1 MFPEGENVSEI
12 NSILRQPRYR
22 RFVLEF
28 HFYCTSDFARFL
40 IRLIPK
46 VRSPSHRRTIERDFS
61 VLEYNAED
69 RKDAREGKRGEKRER
84 ERERERETMKMTTRF
99 GRRRNGTETSL
110 GLTCMVRRFA
120 SQWQVI

>member
-84 ERERERETMKMTTRF
+84 ERERERERGKR
-99 GRRRNGTETSL
+99 
-110 GLTCMVRRFA
+110 
-120 SQWQVI
+120 